1 MNWTFI
7 QDATKRIPVAEIF
20 IRQLIDDLD
29 GKPIDAGLGHEVTFS
44 YQGADYRIDL
54 RPTNVDKIE
63 AVFAPYIKV
72 AEKVSS
78 AGKARTKTSTA
89 TKTSGSGRSVDQLK
103 AIRDWADKNG
113 FDVSPRGRIKAD
125 VIDAFDAAH

>member
-1 MNWTFI
+1 M
-7 QDATKRIPVAEIF
+7 AEIY

-29 GKPIDAGLGHEVTFS
+29 GKPIDTGLAHEVTFA

-54 RPTNVDKIE
+54 RPTNADKIE

-78 AGKARTKTSTA
+78 AGKARAQTPTRQRR
-89 TKTSGSGRSVDQLK
+89 SGG
-103 AIRDWADKNG
+103 KNG
-113 FDVSPRGRIKAD
+113 FEVSPRGRIKAEI
-125 VIDAFDAAH
+125 VDAFDAAH

>member
-1 MNWTFI
+1 M
-7 QDATKRIPVAEIF
+7 QRRGIPVAEIF

-29 GKPIDAGLGHEVTFS
+29 GKPIDTGLGHEVTFS

-54 RPTNVDKIE
+54 RPTNADKIE
-63 AVFAPYIKV
+63 TAFAPYIKV

-78 AGKARTKTSTA
+78 AGKARAKVSAA
-89 TKTSGSGRSVDQLK
+89 TKPSGSGRSAEQLK
-103 AIRDWADKNG
+103 AIREWAGKNG
-113 FDVSPRGRIKAD
+113 FDVSPRGRVRAD

>member
-1 MNWTFI
+1 M
-7 QDATKRIPVAEIF
+7 AERF

-29 GKPIDAGLGHEVTFS
+29 GKPIDTGLGHEVTFS

-54 RPTNVDKIE
+54 RPGNADKIE

-78 AGKARTKTSTA
+78 AGKTRAKTSTA
-89 TKTSGSGRSVDQLK
+89 IKMSGSGRSVEQLK
-103 AIRDWADKNG
+103 AIRDWAGKNG
-113 FDVSPRGRIKAD
+113 FVVSPRGRIKAD

>member
-1 MNWTFI
+1 M
-7 QDATKRIPVAEIF
+7 AEIF

-54 RPTNVDKIE
+54 RPANADKIE

-72 AEKVSS
+72 AEKASS
-78 AGKARTKTSTA
+78 AGKARVKTPTST
-89 TKTSGSGRSVDQLK
+89 KKLGSGRSAEQLK
-103 AIRDWADKNG
+103 AIRDWAGKNG
-113 FDVSPRGRIKAD
+113 FDVGAKGRIKAD
-125 VIDAFDAAH
+125 VIGAFDAAH

>member
-1 MNWTFI
+1 M
-7 QDATKRIPVAEIF
+7 AEIF

-29 GKPIDAGLGHEVTFS
+29 GKPIDTGLGHEVTFS
-44 YQGADYRIDL
+44 YQGVDYRIDL
-54 RPTNVDKIE
+54 RPANADKIE
-63 AVFAPYIKV
+63 AVFAPYINA

-89 TKTSGSGRSVDQLK
+89 AKVSGSGRSAEQLK
-103 AIRDWADKNG
+103 AIRDWAGNNG
-113 FDVSPRGRIKAD
+113 FDVSPRGRIKAE

>member
-1 MNWTFI
+1 M
-7 QDATKRIPVAEIF
+7 AEIF
-20 IRQLIDDLD
+20 IRQFIDDLD

-54 RPTNVDKIE
+54 RPTNADKIE
-63 AVFAPYIKV
+63 AVFAPYVKA

-78 AGKARTKTSTA
+78 ASKSRPKTSA
-89 TKTSGSGRSVDQLK
+89 VMKTSGSGRSVEQLK
-103 AIRDWADKNG
+103 AIRDWAGNNG

>member
-1 MNWTFI
+1 M
-7 QDATKRIPVAEIF
+7 AEIF

-29 GKPIDAGLGHEVTFS
+29 GKSIDTGLGHEVTFS

-54 RPTNVDKIE
+54 RPGNADKIE
-63 AVFAPYIKV
+63 AAFAPYIKV

-78 AGKARTKTSTA
+78 AGKARTKLSTA

-103 AIRDWADKNG
+103 AIRDWAGKNG